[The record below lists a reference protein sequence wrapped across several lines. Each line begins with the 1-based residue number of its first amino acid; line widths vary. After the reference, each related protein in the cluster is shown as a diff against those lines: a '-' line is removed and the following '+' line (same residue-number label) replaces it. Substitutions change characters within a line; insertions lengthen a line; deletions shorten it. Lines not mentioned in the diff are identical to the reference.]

1 MKGRIVI
8 LDRIGDRAAAALM
21 VDGRLEDFLIDPPSD
36 GAPAPGAVFRG
47 VLDRPLKGQGSMIVQ
62 IPGGT
67 AFLRQTKGL
76 RPGDALLVQVTG
88 YAEPGK
94 AVPVAPLPIF
104 KSRNVIVT
112 PGKPG
117 INVARS
123 VRDEDDRDR
132 LLLIAHEV
140 IAAVDED
147 LAPSGQNP
155 SGQDASGQDEAPTAG
170 LGLILRS
177 AAATATDEDI
187 AVDIDETV
195 RLALAV
201 SGDQGGTGPELL
213 LDAPDSH
220 HLAWRDW
227 ADPVPD
233 QVIEAPGAFE
243 DHGVL
248 DALAVDGADHLRLSG
263 GASIYVE
270 PTRALIAVDVN
281 TGGDT
286 SPAAALKANM
296 AAARAL
302 PRALRLR
309 GLSGQITVDFAPS
322 PKKDRRQIEHCL
334 RAAFRADP
342 VETALVG
349 WTPLGHF
356 ELQRKRERC
365 PVPMEIAG

>member
-1 MKGRIVI
+1 MKGRVVI
-8 LDRIGDRAAAALM
+8 LDRLEGRAAAALM
-21 VDGRLEDFLIDPPSD
+21 VDGRLEDFLIDPPAD
-36 GAPAPGAVFRG
+36 APPAPGAVFRG
-47 VLDRPLKGQGSMIVQ
+47 ILDRPLKGQGSMIVR

-94 AVPVAPLPIF
+94 AAPVAPLPIF

-123 VRDEDDRDR
+123 IRDEELRDR

-140 IAAVDED
+140 VAAVEED
-147 LAPSGQNP
+147 LGPGEQADT
-155 SGQDASGQDEAPTAG
+155 DAEAGEGALTAR

-177 AAATATDEDI
+177 AAAHATEEEI
-187 AVDIDETV
+187 ALDIDETV

-201 SGDQGGTGPELL
+201 SGDAEGPEAELL
-213 LDAPDSH
+213 LDAPDAH

-227 ADPVPD
+227 ADPLPD
-233 QVIEAPGAFE
+233 QVVEQEGGFE
-243 DHGVL
+243 LHGVL
-248 DALAVDGADHLRLSG
+248 DALAIDGADHLRLSG

-302 PRALRLR
+302 PKALRLR
-309 GLSGQITVDFAPS
+309 GLSGQITIDFAPS
-322 PKKDRRQIEHCL
+322 PKKDRRQIEQCL

-365 PVPMEIAG
+365 PVPMEIVG